1 MFQERQNVL
10 KPGLTEI
17 GGKAEKKDSFIEL
30 LFEVLTLS
38 AKHKVKKRT
47 EAELGS
53 ALDESSFLS
62 MTDSCLG

>member
-1 MFQERQNVL
+1 MSYVTM

-17 GGKAEKKDSFIEL
+17 GGKAEKKDSFSEL

-38 AKHKVKKRT
+38 TKHKANKRT

-53 ALDESSFLS
+53 ALDDSSFLS